1 MVNFWFMKATKK
13 KAELLSKY
21 KGYKEFKILKATQHL
36 KKGQQVELTFE
47 FYCIFKKQNLI

>member
-1 MVNFWFMKATKK
+1 MAVSKATKK
-13 KAELLSKY
+13 KAELLSSY
-21 KGYKEFKILKATQHL
+21 KGYKDFKILKATQHL